1 MSTRTK
7 IGVIGCG
14 NISKAYLPAG
24 KKFANLEVVACADI
38 DLARAKAAAKEHGIA
53 RACSVDELLATPDIE
68 IVVNLTIPK
77 DHAEVDLAVIGAGKH
92 VYSEKPLALSRKEG
106 AAILSLAK
114 SKDLRV
120 GSAPDTFLGAGIQT
134 CLKAV
139 ADGLIGEPVA
149 ATAFVTGHGHESWHP
164 DPEFYYQAG
173 GGPLLDMGPY
183 YLTALIAFLG
193 RAKRVSA
200 STKATFAE
208 RTITSQ
214 PKSGQKIKV
223 EVPTHY
229 AGVVDF
235 YSGATATVLAS
246 FDMWRAKL
254 PCIEIHGTE
263 GSLSVPDPNG
273 FGGEPMVFRAGD
285 KDWSPLSFT
294 HATNSRGL
302 GVSDMASSIRAKRP
316 HRAGGD
322 LAFHVLDIM
331 CAFEESSAQGKHIE
345 VASACERPALIP
357 AGLKEGE
364 ID

>member
-1 MSTRTK
+1 MAARTK

-24 KKFANLEVVACADI
+24 KKFANLDVVACADI
-38 DLARAKAAAKEHGIA
+38 DMGRAKAAAETHGIP

-77 DHAEVDLAVIGAGKH
+77 AHAEVDLAVLRAKKH
-92 VYSEKPLALSRKEG
+92 VYSEKPLALSRPEG
-106 AAILSLAK
+106 LGVLSFAK
-114 SKDLRV
+114 SNGLRV

-164 DPEFYYQAG
+164 DPAFYYQPG
-173 GGPLLDMGPY
+173 GGPLFDMGPY
-183 YLTALIAFLG
+183 YLTALVAFLG
-193 RAKRVSA
+193 RARRVSA
-200 STKATFAE
+200 STKITFAE

-229 AGVVDF
+229 AGVIDF
-235 YSGATATVLAS
+235 DGGATATLLAS

-254 PCIEIHGTE
+254 PCIEIYGTQ

-273 FGGEPMVFRAGD
+273 FGGEPMIFRAGD
-285 KDWSPLSFT
+285 KEWTTLAFT
-294 HATNSRGL
+294 HATNSRSL
-302 GVSDMASSIRAKRP
+302 GVSDMASAIQAKRP
-316 HRAGGD
+316 HRANGD

-331 CAFEESSAQGKHIE
+331 CAFEESSTQSKHIE
-345 VASACERPALIP
+345 VASACSRPALIP
-357 AGLKEGE
+357 AGLEEGQ